1 MIRKFSLIIFSFLTF
16 VAVDAQKIVIGSYT
30 FKDGAVFTGEMLG
43 NKPNGKGITVYPNG
57 DKYEGEYK
65 TGKRQGYGTFSVL
78 LVIEPVAFIFLTV
91 RERIGAVAL
100 AFPLFVFAFV
110 LVSVRKQTEWQR
122 HHGLS

>member
-65 TGKRQGYGTFSVL
+65 KGKRQGYGTY
-78 LVIEPVAFIFLTV
+78 
-91 RERIGAVAL
+91 
-100 AFPLFVFAFV
+100 
-110 LVSVRKQTEWQR
+110 
-122 HHGLS
+122 